1 MTSADAVRALA
12 RLSRVMER
20 ASAAL
25 SLPHY
30 RVLSAVADGDERAAR
45 LAERLAVGK
54 PTVSSSV
61 AALCRRGLLV
71 REAVADD
78 QRASSLR
85 LTAAGQ
91 AALAAAESAMVARLT
106 EIAALTP
113 SARAA
118 VASLPAL
125 GEAIDE
131 LAARRTARA

>member
-1 MTSADAVRALA
+1 
-12 RLSRVMER
+12 MER

-71 REAVADD
+71 REAVAED